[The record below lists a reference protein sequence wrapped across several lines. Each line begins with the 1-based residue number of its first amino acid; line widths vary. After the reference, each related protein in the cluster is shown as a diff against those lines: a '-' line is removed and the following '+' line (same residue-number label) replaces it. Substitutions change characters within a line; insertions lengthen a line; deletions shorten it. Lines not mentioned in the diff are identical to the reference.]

1 MQQRSQLR
9 NVATKSPSRLVQV
22 NHPAVE
28 TSREKTTAE
37 GCADRE
43 HTLFLFPVMRK
54 ALATRAIGRLR
65 NNTSS
70 HTINPAASPSRVL
83 AVPHTHRCCIA
94 NILKRVISNIAN
106 DDRVKMS
113 LRRCD
118 EVSNTPSGK

>member
-22 NHPAVE
+22 NIQP
-28 TSREKTTAE
+28 SKQAE

-43 HTLFLFPVMRK
+43 HTLFLFPVTKK

-70 HTINPAASPSRVL
+70 HAINPAASPSQVL
-83 AVPHTHRCCIA
+83 GVPHTRRCCIA
-94 NILKRVISNIAN
+94 NILKRIISNTAN

-113 LRRCD
+113 LRRYD